1 MKGLLQPTW
10 DYLSPAEQDA
20 VINGRYRGDG
30 RHLDSH
36 ITADPMMV
44 SLSDPSVQ
52 TEIERKAT

>member
-1 MKGLLQPTW
+1 M